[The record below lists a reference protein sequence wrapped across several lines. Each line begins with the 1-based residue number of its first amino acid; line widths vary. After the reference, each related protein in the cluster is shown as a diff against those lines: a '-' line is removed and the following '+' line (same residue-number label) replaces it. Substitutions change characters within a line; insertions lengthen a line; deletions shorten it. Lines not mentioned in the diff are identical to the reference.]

1 MRAASANRRPF
12 VGVMAPTRTATRS
25 DLCTCWPCRPPAQM
39 HALLLLLP
47 PLLLPLLHV
56 LPLLHLPHLQQ

>member
-1 MRAASANRRPF
+1 
-12 VGVMAPTRTATRS
+12 MAPTRTATRL

-39 HALLLLLP
+39 HVLLL
-47 PLLLPLLHV
+47 LLHV